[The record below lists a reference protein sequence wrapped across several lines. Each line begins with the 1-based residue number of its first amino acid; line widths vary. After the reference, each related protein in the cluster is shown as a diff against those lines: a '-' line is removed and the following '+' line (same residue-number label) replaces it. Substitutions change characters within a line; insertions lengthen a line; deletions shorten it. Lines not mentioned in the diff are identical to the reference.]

1 MNQEQL
7 AKAIGKTRSLISHME
22 RTGVVNDYTLKDI
35 AAVLNVDVEEIEKGM
50 IPAEINSSQDP
61 EAIMIKKDP
70 SKETISKQK
79 EEISFLKE
87 TINHQ
92 WQLLH
97 ELARKR
103 G

>member
-22 RTGVVNDYTLKDI
+22 STGVVIDYTLKDI

-50 IPAEINSSQDP
+50 ISAELLSTQDP
-61 EAIMIKKDP
+61 ESIIKKQDP
-70 SKETISKQK
+70 CKETIFKQK
-79 EEISFLKE
+79 EEISFLKD
-87 TINHQ
+87 TINQQ

-97 ELARKR
+97 
-103 G
+103 